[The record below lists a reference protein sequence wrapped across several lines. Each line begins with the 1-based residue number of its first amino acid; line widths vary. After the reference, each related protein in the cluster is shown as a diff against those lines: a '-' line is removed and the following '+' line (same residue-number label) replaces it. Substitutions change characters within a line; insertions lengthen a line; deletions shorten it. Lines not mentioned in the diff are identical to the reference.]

1 MKLYTIFDDFDS
13 LAAQTIRNAGIILD
27 IHPKGVARPDKDKMQ
42 YILKEYDGVI
52 IGTSQKLSEDILSQ
66 IETPKI
72 IATAS
77 VGTDHIQIPDGK
89 RDLFRVYNT
98 PKANAQAVAEYTFA
112 VAMSCC
118 RRIEEGKDLY
128 LLGKDN
134 KSLSKKP
141 VEISGKLLGVIGA
154 GNISRRIIEF
164 GRFFGMDVLCWT
176 RRPDAH
182 QDLTGCGTKFVS
194 LEELAEK
201 SDILSVNLP
210 NVAGTKEIISEELVS
225 RMKSDAVFVS
235 ISRLDTVDASALIAK
250 SEKNRNFYTCLD
262 IDLNEDV
269 IKLSQGKDNVI
280 ITPHIAGGTIET
292 RIRMFRELAGQI
304 VNDIKTGGES

>member
-1 MKLYTIFDDFDS
+1 MRLYSIFDDFDS
-13 LAAQTIRNAGIILD
+13 IAAQTIRDSGILLD
-27 IHPKGVARPDKDKMQ
+27 IHPKGLARPDKGKMQ
-42 YILKEYDGVI
+42 LILKEYDGVI
-52 IGTSQKLSEDILSQ
+52 IGTSQKLSEDMLSQ

-77 VGTDHIQIPDGK
+77 VGMDHIQIPEGK
-89 RDLFRVYNT
+89 RDLFRVCNT

-141 VEISGKLLGVIGA
+141 VEISGKVLGVIGA
-154 GNISRRIIEF
+154 GNISKRIIEF
-164 GRFFGMDVLCWT
+164 GRFFGMNVLCWT
-176 RRPDAH
+176 RHPNAH
-182 QDLTGCGTKFVS
+182 QDLPECGAKFVS
-194 LEELAEK
+194 LKELAEQ
-201 SDILSVNLP
+201 SDIISVNLP

-225 RMKSDAVFVS
+225 YMKDDAVFVS
-235 ISRLDTVDASALIAK
+235 ISRLDTVNASALIAK
-250 SEKNRNFYTCLD
+250 SERNKNFYTCLD
-262 IDLNEDV
+262 IDLDEDV
-269 IKLSQGKDNVI
+269 IKLCQGRDNVI

-292 RIRMFRELAGQI
+292 RIRMFRELATQI
-304 VNDIKTGGES
+304 VDGAYNI